1 MRGRNGQLPRRSR
14 LPTSRIYRL
23 ACINV
28 EDRSLRPCQDRIVPV
43 PHHRHLSLWKLPKPL
58 DHGRGG
64 ISIPINTGCQKMKRL
79 VQSEGRR
86 GQDNVSQEGGE
97 TFRGGM
103 GPMTMQDDGNLASMS
118 FSPRGPVE
126 LRTRF
131 TIDLQ
136 TSRQLTKIDPPSK
149 TRMMQKPSPPSFLAS
164 SPSSTVLTATNSSRT
179 PSRSVVVTLDA
190 KTVPRS
196 TQLSRSSQ
204 NRHS

>member
-1 MRGRNGQLPRRSR
+1 MRGRNEQLPRRSR

-23 ACINV
+23 ACISV
-28 EDRSLRPCQDRIVPV
+28 EDRSLRPCQARIVRV
-43 PHHRHLSLWKLPKPL
+43 PHHRHHPHWKLPKPL

-64 ISIPINTGCQKMKRL
+64 ISIPINTGCLKMKRL
-79 VQSEGRR
+79 VQWEGRR

-103 GPMTMQDDGNLASMS
+103 GPTTMQDDGNLASMS

-136 TSRQLTKIDPPSK
+136 TSLQLTKIDPRSRI
-149 TRMMQKPSPPSFLAS
+149 RMTQKPSPPSFLAS
-164 SPSSTVLTATNSSRT
+164 SPFSTVLTATNSSRT
-179 PSRSVVVTLDA
+179 PSRSVVATLDA

-196 TQLSRSSQ
+196 TQLPRSSQ